1 MNFVWDSMLS
11 TANHATSRKI
21 QAMFS
26 KTAVP
31 AVLIGIL
38 CGGALSQTSQK
49 PPDQQAF
56 DRIGRQVAT
65 QEAAP
70 GFAFLVWSHG
80 SVAFTKG
87 YGFADLASNTPVT
100 SDTLFAIGSISKQ
113 FTAAAI
119 LLLAQQN
126 KLSLDDKL
134 AKYLPQMPNAD
145 KITLRML
152 LNQDSGLHNYPL
164 TTEHK
169 WPLSGAIS
177 PEKLIAILKTDKPDF
192 APGEKWEYSNTN
204 YAVLAWI
211 VSRVSGISYPD
222 FLARNIFT
230 PLGMS
235 SSGSGF
241 ASQANTATP
250 YEGPS
255 GNFRPAEPRISL
267 DLFYGAGSVVSTAHD
282 LARWDAALV
291 NGSLLS
297 PASMQELWTNGK
309 MPNGTPLNYAMGFI
323 ATSLAGHRE
332 VWHNGYSPNAGGY
345 CYNAI
350 FPDDKLA
357 VIVLSN
363 ASQDTFRGK
372 PEQIV
377 RDVLALY
384 DPRLIPIDAGLPKA
398 ALPDD
403 PAIHA
408 LAMKMWDQMSS
419 GKVDRSLLN
428 PQMDAALTPE
438 LLSSAAPQL
447 QALGKLQ
454 NLNLLEK
461 TSANGGTLYSYE
473 AKFSTGMHKINI
485 FIAPDGKVGGY
496 RVLP

>member
-1 MNFVWDSMLS
+1 MILKKVLPIAML
-11 TANHATSRKI
+11 
-21 QAMFS
+21 
-26 KTAVP
+26 
-31 AVLIGIL
+31 GIL
-38 CGGALSQTSQK
+38 CGGVLSQNNQK
-49 PPDQQAF
+49 TPDQKAF
-56 DRIGRQVAT
+56 DSIGEQVAT
-65 QEAAP
+65 EEAAP

-80 SVAFTKG
+80 SVVFTKA

-100 SDTLFAIGSISKQ
+100 SDTRFAIGSISKQ
-113 FTAAAI
+113 FTAAAV

-134 AKYLPQMPNAD
+134 AKYLPQMPNSD
-145 KITLRML
+145 TITLRML

-169 WPLSGAIS
+169 WPLSVAIP
-177 PEKLIAILKTDKPDF
+177 PEKLIAILKTDRPDF
-192 APGEKWEYSNTN
+192 APGEKWAYSNTN
-204 YAVLAWI
+204 YAVLAFI

-235 SSGSGF
+235 FSGSGF

-250 YEGPS
+250 YEGS
-255 GNFRPAEPRISL
+255 AGNFRPAEPRISL

-282 LARWDAALV
+282 MARWDAALIESAQT
-291 NGSLLS
+291 GGTLLNADS
-297 PASMQELWTNGK
+297 VHALWTNGTL
-309 MPNGTPLNYAMGFI
+309 PNGQSLNYAMGFI
-323 ATSLAGHRE
+323 ATSIGSHRE
-332 VWHNGYSPNAGGY
+332 VWHNGYSPRAGGY

-350 FPDDKLA
+350 FPDDQLA

-363 ASQDTFRGK
+363 ASQDSFRGK

-398 ALPDD
+398 GLLAQDD
-403 PAIHA
+403 PTIHD

-419 GKVDRSLLN
+419 GKVDRSLLS

-454 NLNLLEK
+454 NLSLVEK
-461 TSANGGTLYSYE
+461 TSPTGGTLYSYS
-473 AKFSTGMHKINI
+473 AQFSSGTHKINI
-485 FIAPDGKVGGY
+485 FITADGKVGGY